1 MPNPLESLSLKA
13 PKQPRSRKTLE
24 RIVNATQE
32 ILSAEGP
39 GGVTVQAVVDR
50 ANSSVGSFYARFGGK
65 DDLLEYLGEYVW
77 RDALDRWNESIRSR
91 AWEDMEFVEI
101 AEGAVALLADIR
113 RSRVT
118 QLRALDHVSKRGSAY
133 EAFVAQVL
141 VSLEELLLVQRREMS
156 HEQPEVAV
164 RVGLNAVLGVM
175 DGRIETVGSGEVA
188 REVLVKESTQLLV
201 GYLTGSAIGGG
212 ANVDFFDVWV

>member
-1 MPNPLESLSLKA
+1 M
-13 PKQPRSRKTLE
+13 
-24 RIVNATQE
+24 
-32 ILSAEGP
+32 
-39 GGVTVQAVVDR
+39 TVQAVVDR
-50 ANSSVGSFYARFGGK
+50 ANSSVGSFYARFRGK

-77 RDALDRWNESIRSR
+77 RDALDRWNESIRSK
-91 AWEDMEFVEI
+91 AWEDMEFVEL

-133 EAFVAQVL
+133 ETFVARVL
-141 VSLEELLLVQRREMS
+141 ASLEELLLVQRQGIS

-175 DGRIETVGSGEVA
+175 DGRIETVGSEEVG
-188 REVLVKESTQLLV
+188 REVLVRESTQLLL
-201 GYLTGSAIGGG
+201 GYLIGSAIGGG

>member
-1 MPNPLESLSLKA
+1 MPNPLESPSLKA

-24 RIVNATQE
+24 RIVNATLE

-101 AEGAVALLADIR
+101 AEGAVALLADIG

-133 EAFVAQVL
+133 ETFVAQVL

-175 DGRIETVGSGEVA
+175 DGRIETVGSGEVS

-212 ANVDFFDVWV
+212 ANVDFFEVWV

>member
-1 MPNPLESLSLKA
+1 MPDPLLSPSLKV

-24 RIVNATQE
+24 RIVNATLE

-50 ANSSVGSFYARFGGK
+50 ANSSVGSFYARFRGK

-77 RDALDRWNESIRSR
+77 RDALNRWNESIRSK
-91 AWEDMEFVEI
+91 AWEDMEFVEL

-133 EAFVAQVL
+133 ETFVARVL
-141 VSLEELLLVQRREMS
+141 ASLEELLLVQRQGIS

-175 DGRIETVGSGEVA
+175 DGRIETVGSEEVG
-188 REVLVKESTQLLV
+188 REVLVRESTQLLL
-201 GYLTGSAIGGG
+201 GYLIGSAIGGG

>member
-1 MPNPLESLSLKA
+1 MPNPLESPSLKA

-24 RIVNATQE
+24 RIVNATLE

-101 AEGAVALLADIR
+101 AEGAVALLADIG

-133 EAFVAQVL
+133 ETFVAQVL

-212 ANVDFFDVWV
+212 ANVDFFEVWV

>member
-1 MPNPLESLSLKA
+1 MPDPLLSPSLKV

-24 RIVNATQE
+24 RIVNATLE

-50 ANSSVGSFYARFGGK
+50 ANSSVGSFYARFRGK

-77 RDALDRWNESIRSR
+77 RDALDRWNESIRSK
-91 AWEDMEFVEI
+91 AWEDMEFVEL

-133 EAFVAQVL
+133 ETFVARVL
-141 VSLEELLLVQRREMS
+141 ASLEELLLV
-156 HEQPEVAV
+156 PEVAV

-175 DGRIETVGSGEVA
+175 DGRIETVGSGEVG
-188 REVLVKESTQLLV
+188 REVLVRESTQLLV
-201 GYLTGSAIGGG
+201 GYLIGSAIGGG